1 MNETTIRKKV
11 SLPVMLLLVLNM
23 AIPSPASASQPVQI
37 YFDVVAG
44 LGGFPGTW
52 SSSGLVTSSG
62 TATFEPFVS
71 GLDPELGI
79 PATVHDT
86 FTLTDEHG
94 SINFKGQGKSAIV
107 HNDNGVPV
115 PGYRL
120 TWVIIS
126 GTGSYV
132 DLHGK
137 GKGYAWPD
145 FVNGTFPISMRG
157 QAHFDPQN

>member
-1 MNETTIRKKV
+1 MNTTIITKKV
-11 SLPVMLLLVLNM
+11 NLLIMVFMVLIIV
-23 AIPSPASASQPVQI
+23 IPSPVSASPPEQI
-37 YFDVVAG
+37 HFHVVAG

-52 SSSGLVTSSG
+52 TSSGLVASSG
-62 TATFEPFVS
+62 TATFAPFVAGWDS
-71 GLDPELGI
+71 KLGI

-107 HNDNGVPV
+107 NDDNGNPV

-126 GTGSYV
+126 GTGNYA
-132 DLHGK
+132 DLHGQ
-137 GKGYAWPD
+137 GKGYAWLD
-145 FVNGTFPISMRG
+145 FSNGTFPINMIG
-157 QAHFDPQN
+157 QAH